1 MDTPNLDTLM
11 RVAALERVRGLNE
24 IHDHLTA
31 RVSLSKGTLPTGQS
45 PARHLQAAADAVLI
59 VDQNSISE
67 AGRQG
72 LV

>member
-1 MDTPNLDTLM
+1 
-11 RVAALERVRGLNE
+11 VAAFERVRGLNE

-31 RVSLSKGTLPTGQS
+31 TELKPGFLFRDERIPLVNPPQGNFNFKPQQMRFLLPIKT
-45 PARHLQAAADAVLI
+45 VF
-59 VDQNSISE
+59 SE